1 MANSANTKKVVLVT
15 GASSGMGKE
24 GALRLLKEGHVVYG
38 AARNLDQ
45 MQDIV
50 EAGGHALAIDVTDG
64 RTVTEGVASMLAEQG
79 RIDVLWNN
87 AGYSV
92 AGAVEDV
99 AIEDARRQF
108 EVNLFGVAALTKAVL
123 PQMRARKSGR
133 IINTTSVGGKVFT
146 PLNAWYHASKFAL
159 EGWSDC
165 LRIELAP
172 FGIDVVVLEPG
183 GIKTDFGASM
193 YKPMLERSKGGAYE
207 EFTGRMVHA
216 YEKYYSADNKT
227 LSHPSVIAEAVV
239 RIIASESP
247 RTRYAVGYMANT
259 AIWMRRLLSDR
270 MFERLIMSQY

>member
-1 MANSANTKKVVLVT
+1 MANIGKTSKVIIVT

-24 GALRLLKEGHVVYG
+24 GAFRLLKEGHIVYG
-38 AARNLDQ
+38 AARKTDK

-50 EAGGHALAIDVTDG
+50 AAGVHALALDVTSEAAIRDA
-64 RTVTEGVASMLAEQG
+64 VAKVLTAQG

-99 AIEDARRQF
+99 AMDDARRQF
-108 EVNLFGVAALTKAVL
+108 EVNLFGVAEVTRAVL
-123 PQMRARKSGR
+123 PQMRAQNSGT

-165 LRIELAP
+165 LRLEVAP
-172 FGIDVVVLEPG
+172 FNINVVVLEPG
-183 GIKTDFGASM
+183 GIKTEFGSVM
-193 YKPMLERSKGGAYE
+193 YKPMLDRSKGGAYE
-207 EFTGRMVHA
+207 AFTRKIVASYEA
-216 YEKYYSADNKT
+216 YYGPGNKS
-227 LSHPSVIAEAVV
+227 LSPPSVISEAVV
-239 RIIASESP
+239 GIVASKKP
-247 RTRYAVGYMANT
+247 RTRYAVGYMART
-259 AIWMRRLLSDR
+259 ALWMRSLLSDR